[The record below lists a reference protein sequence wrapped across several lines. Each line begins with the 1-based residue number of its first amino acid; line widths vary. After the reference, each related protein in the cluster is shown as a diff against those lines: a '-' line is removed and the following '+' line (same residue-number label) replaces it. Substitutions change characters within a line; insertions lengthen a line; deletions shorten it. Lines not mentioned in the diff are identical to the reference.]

1 MQKEITLKLTP
12 SDANNQEAIKNTIA
26 QNLGISVKKISG
38 FYRNKESID
47 ARSSKQ
53 VWINLNLKA
62 FIDEPIIDRPIIQI
76 NFQDVK
82 KSTKKVI
89 IVGAGPAGLFAAL
102 QLI

>member
-12 SDANNQEAIKNTIA
+12 SDANNQEAIKNAIA

-53 VWINLNLKA
+53 V
-62 FIDEPIIDRPIIQI
+62 
-76 NFQDVK
+76 
-82 KSTKKVI
+82 
-89 IVGAGPAGLFAAL
+89 
-102 QLI
+102 